1 MLKQWLVN
9 QYFLFLI
16 VDTCI
21 DQYKESRK
29 ANIEDADIPEG
40 IRTIVDFIFSQSLQ
54 NQNISQLLGISI
66 ECNRLDL
73 LEKAL
78 RASSNIHDC
87 LYSILHLI
95 EEFQYPMDVQTK
107 VLKLLQQL
115 FVEENDRFGVF
126 FCLLHQHD
134 IHNRIG

>member
-9 QYFLFLI
+9 QYFIFLI

-126 FCLLHQHD
+126 FCLLNQHD
-134 IHNRIG
+134 THNRIV